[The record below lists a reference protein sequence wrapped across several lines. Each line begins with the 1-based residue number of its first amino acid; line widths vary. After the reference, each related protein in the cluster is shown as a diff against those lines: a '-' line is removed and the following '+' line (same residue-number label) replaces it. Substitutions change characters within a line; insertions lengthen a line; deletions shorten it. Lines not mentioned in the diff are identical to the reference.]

1 MKNYYFYFFF
11 YNALIKWE
19 GVLIFSDKQSEALCV
34 IMYSLVEWFV
44 TTLFLSLLKKNC
56 PRNNDPRWSLLQQ
69 SFQFVFERNWW
80 WN

>member
-1 MKNYYFYFFF
+1 MQWKKSFIRTPYKMKNYYFYFF

-44 TTLFLSLLKKNC
+44 TTLFLSLLKKKL
-56 PRNNDPRWSLLQQ
+56 S
-69 SFQFVFERNWW
+69 EK
-80 WN
+80 